1 MTDPASPNTPPFD
14 GYREESQ
21 AVTALVLGI
30 LSIVLCQLLGPFA
43 WKIGNDELAAIA
55 AGRRPG
61 ENVSTA
67 QAGRICGIVGTCL
80 LGLGLLFLIFW
91 LVLVALGI
99 AGAIGES
106 IRT

>member
-1 MTDPASPNTPPFD
+1 M
-14 GYREESQ
+14 GM
-21 AVTALVLGI
+21 
-30 LSIVLCQLLGPFA
+30 
-43 WKIGNDELAAIA
+43 
-55 AGRRPG
+55 
-61 ENVSTA
+61 A

-80 LGLGLLFLIFW
+80 LGLGVLFLIFW

>member
-1 MTDPASPNTPPFD
+1 MTAGDTPT
-14 GYREESQ
+14 REASQ
-21 AVTALVLGI
+21 AVTVLVLGI
-30 LSIVLCQLLGPFA
+30 LSLVVCGILGPIA
-43 WKIGNDELAAIA
+43 WKLGNDELAAIS

-61 ENVSTA
+61 ENLGMA

>member
-1 MTDPASPNTPPFD
+1 MTTGDTPAPP
-14 GYREESQ
+14 ESSQ
-21 AVTALVLGI
+21 AVTVLVLGI
-30 LSIVLCQLLGPFA
+30 LSLVVCGILGPIA
-43 WKIGNDELAAIA
+43 WKLGNDELAAIS
-55 AGRRPG
+55 AGRRPS
-61 ENVSTA
+61 ENLGMA

-80 LGLGLLFLIFW
+80 LGLGLLFVLFW

>member
-1 MTDPASPNTPPFD
+1 MTTGNPP
-14 GYREESQ
+14 EASQ
-21 AVTALVLGI
+21 AVTVLVLGI
-30 LSIVLCQLLGPFA
+30 LSVVMCGILGPIA
-43 WKIGNDELAAIA
+43 WKLGNDELAAIS

-61 ENVSTA
+61 ENLGMA

-80 LGLGLLFLIFW
+80 LGLGILFVLFW

-99 AGAIGES
+99 AGVIGES

>member
-1 MTDPASPNTPPFD
+1 MTTGNTQ
-14 GYREESQ
+14 EASQ
-21 AVTALVLGI
+21 AVTVLVLGI
-30 LSIVLCQLLGPFA
+30 LSVVVCGILGPIA
-43 WKIGNDELAAIA
+43 WKLGNDELAAIG
-55 AGRRPG
+55 AGRRPS
-61 ENVSTA
+61 ENLGMA

-80 LGLGLLFLIFW
+80 LGLGILFVLFW

>member
-1 MTDPASPNTPPFD
+1 MTTGNPQEA
-14 GYREESQ
+14 SQ
-21 AVTALVLGI
+21 AVTVLVLGI
-30 LSIVLCQLLGPFA
+30 LSVVVCGILGPIA
-43 WKIGNDELAAIA
+43 WKLGNDELAAIS
-55 AGRRPG
+55 AGRRPS
-61 ENVSTA
+61 ENLGMA

-80 LGLGLLFLIFW
+80 LGLGILFVLFW

>member
-1 MTDPASPNTPPFD
+1 MTTGNPQEA
-14 GYREESQ
+14 SQ
-21 AVTALVLGI
+21 AVTVLVLGI
-30 LSIVLCQLLGPFA
+30 LSVVMCGILGPIA
-43 WKIGNDELAAIA
+43 WKLGNDELAAIG

-61 ENVSTA
+61 ENLGMA

-80 LGLGLLFLIFW
+80 LGLGVLFVLFW

-99 AGAIGES
+99 AGVIGES

>member
-1 MTDPASPNTPPFD
+1 MTSGDTPAQ
-14 GYREESQ
+14 EASQ
-21 AVTALVLGI
+21 AVTVLVLGI
-30 LSIVLCQLLGPFA
+30 LSLVVCGILGPIA
-43 WKIGNDELAAIA
+43 WKLGNDELAAIS
-55 AGRRPG
+55 AGRRPR
-61 ENVSTA
+61 ENVGMA